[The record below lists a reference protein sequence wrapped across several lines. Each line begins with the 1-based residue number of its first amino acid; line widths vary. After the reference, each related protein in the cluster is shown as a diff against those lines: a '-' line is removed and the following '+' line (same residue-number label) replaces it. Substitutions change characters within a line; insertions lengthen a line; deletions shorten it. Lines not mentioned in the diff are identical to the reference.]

1 MDIRKTEEFRNETV
15 RIVLTSGLSL
25 KQISDD
31 LGIGLSTLGK
41 WVAAL
46 KHDEL
51 IPVSHDDKDLELP
64 RIRKWLIY

>member
-31 LGIGLSTLGK
+31 LGIGLLTLGK

-51 IPVSHDDKDLELP
+51 ISGPHDDKDLELA
-64 RIRKWLIY
+64 RLRK

>member
-1 MDIRKTEEFRNETV
+1 MDIRRTEEFRNETV

-31 LGIGLSTLGK
+31 LGIGLLTLGK

-51 IPVSHDDKDLELP
+51 ISGPHDDKDLELA
-64 RIRKWLIY
+64 RLRK

>member
-1 MDIRKTEEFRNETV
+1 MDIRRTEEFRNETV

-31 LGIGLSTLGK
+31 LGIGLLTLGK

-51 IPVSHDDKDLELP
+51 ISVPRMLLNWPVFAK
-64 RIRKWLIY
+64 RTNA

>member
-1 MDIRKTEEFRNETV
+1 MDIRRTEEFRNEAV
-15 RIVLTSGLSL
+15 RIALTSGLSL

-31 LGIGLSTLGK
+31 LGIGLLTLGK

-51 IPVSHDDKDLELP
+51 ISGPHDDKDLELA
-64 RIRKWLIY
+64 RLRK

>member
-1 MDIRKTEEFRNETV
+1 MDIRRTEEFRNETV

-31 LGIGLSTLGK
+31 LRIGLLTLGK

-51 IPVSHDDKDLELP
+51 ISGPHDDKDLELA
-64 RIRKWLIY
+64 RLRK

>member
-1 MDIRKTEEFRNETV
+1 MDIRRTEEFRNETV

-31 LGIGLSTLGK
+31 LCIGLLTLGK

-51 IPVSHDDKDLELP
+51 IFRPHDDKDLELA
-64 RIRKWLIY
+64 RLRKWLI

>member
-1 MDIRKTEEFRNETV
+1 MDIRRTEEFRNETV

-31 LGIGLSTLGK
+31 LGIGLLTLGK

-51 IPVSHDDKDLELP
+51 ISGSHDDKDLELACL
-64 RIRKWLIY
+64 RKKLI

>member
-31 LGIGLSTLGK
+31 LCIGLLTLGK

-51 IPVSHDDKDLELP
+51 ISGSHDDKDLELA
-64 RIRKWLIY
+64 RLRK